1 MNIICNGTQL
11 SEALTRVIK
20 ALPVK
25 KTIPILE
32 GVKLSAYGNTLTLTA
47 TDTELAI
54 QKTINADVKIEG
66 EALVPGKLFGEL
78 IKKLSSEDQS
88 EISFDDDQT
97 VVIKYMDSVT
107 SIKAMKLRDYPPI
120 QEFEYETEF
129 EMLQKDFKD
138 MIIKTIFS
146 AATDDVRPVL
156 KGCLLELEGEEAR
169 CVALDGYRLAISKKK
184 IGKTMP
190 YTAAIVPAKNLSEI
204 YKLLEEDEETAKI
217 SICQKK
223 IAVDLKHTKIIS
235 NLLSGTYMKYASSI
249 PTNFETT
256 ITISKDML
264 ERCLERAYV
273 MSRFEKSNLVK
284 LDIKEGKLTVSTASE
299 YGDINEVIAVFTEGK
314 EVQMLFNSKFILDCL
329 KVIEDEYVKIRFS
342 TPTSPSVIVPVDG
355 DTYLYMILPLRNF
368 SR

>member
-78 IKKLSSEDQS
+78 IKKLSSEDQI

-107 SIKAMKLRDYPPI
+107 SIKAMKLSDYQPI

-156 KGCLLELEGEEAR
+156 KGCVLELE
-169 CVALDGYRLAISKKK
+169 
-184 IGKTMP
+184 
-190 YTAAIVPAKNLSEI
+190 
-204 YKLLEEDEETAKI
+204 
-217 SICQKK
+217 
-223 IAVDLKHTKIIS
+223 
-235 NLLSGTYMKYASSI
+235 
-249 PTNFETT
+249 
-256 ITISKDML
+256 
-264 ERCLERAYV
+264 
-273 MSRFEKSNLVK
+273 
-284 LDIKEGKLTVSTASE
+284 
-299 YGDINEVIAVFTEGK
+299 
-314 EVQMLFNSKFILDCL
+314 
-329 KVIEDEYVKIRFS
+329 
-342 TPTSPSVIVPVDG
+342 
-355 DTYLYMILPLRNF
+355 
-368 SR
+368 

>member
-78 IKKLSSEDQS
+78 IKKLSSEEQI
-88 EISFDDDQT
+88 EISFADDQN

-120 QEFEYETEF
+120 QEFEYDVEF
-129 EMLQKDFKD
+129 AMLQKDLKD

-156 KGCLLELEGEEAR
+156 KGCLLELDGEEAR
-169 CVALDGYRLAISKKK
+169 CVALDGYRLAVAKKK
-184 IGKTMP
+184 LEMAIP
-190 YTAAIVPAKNLSEI
+190 YTSAIVPAKNLSEI
-204 YKLLEEDEETAKI
+204 YKLLEEDEEAAHI
-217 SICQKK
+217 SVCQKK

-235 NLLSGTYMKYASSI
+235 NLLSGSYMKYQSSI

-264 ERCLERAYV
+264 ENCLERAYV

-284 LDIKEGKLTVSTASE
+284 LDVKEGKLTISTNSE
-299 YGDINEVIAVFTEGK
+299 FGDINEVIAVFTEGK
-314 EVQMLFNSKFILDCL
+314 EVEMLFNSKFILDCL
-329 KVIEDEYVKIRFS
+329 KVIDDEYVKIKFS

-355 DTYLYMILPLRNF
+355 EKFLYMVLPLRNF